1 MQVIAVVD
9 YGMGNVQSVVNALRV
24 VAPLQQV
31 QVSAAPEVLLAA
43 DRIVFPGQGAM
54 PDCLAALQNNGLWQV
69 LPELLQKKPFLG
81 ICLGLQVLM
90 NESEEAPGAKALRF
104 FSGSVAY
111 FSQAKDQGLK
121 VPQIGWNQLWQAQA
135 HPLWSGIP
143 DQSWFYFVHS
153 YFVVPESTDF
163 TVGVSDYG
171 GLFTAALAK
180 DNVFALQC
188 HPEKSAA
195 AGLKL
200 LENFSKWL

>member
-9 YGMGNVQSVVNALRV
+9 YGMGNVQSVVNALRA
-24 VAPLQQV
+24 VAPEQEVLLSGV
-31 QVSAAPEVLLAA
+31 PEVLRTA

-54 PDCLAALQNNGLWQV
+54 PDCLAALQNNGLLQV
-69 LPELLQKKPFLG
+69 LPELLQQKPFLG

-90 NESEEAPGAKALRF
+90 TESDEAPGLSALGCF
-104 FSGSVAY
+104 AGGVAY

-121 VPQIGWNQLWQAQA
+121 VPQIGWNQVWQAQP
-135 HPLWSGIP
+135 HPLWTGIS

-153 YFVVPESTDF
+153 YFVVPETTDF

-195 AGLKL
+195 TGLKL